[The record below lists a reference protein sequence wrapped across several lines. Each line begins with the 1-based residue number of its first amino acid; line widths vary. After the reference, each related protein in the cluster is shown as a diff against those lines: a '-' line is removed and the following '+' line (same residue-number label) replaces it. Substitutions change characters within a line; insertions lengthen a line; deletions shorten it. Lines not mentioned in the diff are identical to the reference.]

1 MRFIYW
7 RRLRVR
13 FVAVLMIGIFA
24 PPNEMRAQGEA
35 ISTETQSGFLK
46 SNQSKVFHHEGNWW
60 AIAHHDTTSRWY
72 LWKFNGGLWTRLN
85 SLVKSSTMK
94 YDAVVNSASGKLYL
108 IGSHASATEFRRY
121 SYASGT
127 ATWTMDTGFP
137 VSPSFNNEDAG
148 NPLSLAQAKNGDLWI
163 FRINSNKLQAK
174 RSTNGGA
181 AWSAAIEVKSGL
193 TAATGTTDAVVFS
206 SGGNDFVGVAYGE
219 TPAAGTKFGFLTHQ
233 DGAANETWT
242 DESASLT
249 LFGAERGSNQLA
261 MTTDA
266 NNNIYLFTKTGNASG
281 IDPRNTLYKR
291 ASSGA
296 WQKFK
301 VNASAGEDWK
311 SPAVVFEA
319 VNNKIYVLGINAAS
333 QQGEYKTCSIGQE
346 ATLQAE
352 PIAVLFSSAP
362 TGVAGATFAELSAPP
377 GGTSVDISTGLMV
390 AADNNAASD
399 IWYRHLPIVSTAP
412 VTIGAVVVN
421 SNQVNANA
429 AYTIP
434 FTLSAGGSL
443 IAGSGIINL
452 TFPSNTLTP
461 VSLAANAISV
471 NGAPCTNV
479 TGDAAARQLTITT
492 PVNLSHNQSV
502 SIEISA
508 GAGLLNPT
516 LAGMYQLKAST
527 SSQPAVATS
536 PDYEIVAA
544 TSAVTPATIS
554 LSASEPD
561 SCANYSIAF
570 NLGANGRMLPGVSA
584 FALAFNA
591 DTKLAN
597 GALSGARVNNVAAG
611 ATADGINKT
620 VQITLPASVP
630 LGNNAAVILYLPA
643 SPTGVAAIC
652 NPSTISDYTLA
663 VSTSVEATPVISNPY
678 KIIGRV
684 QLGPITVNPPYASSN
699 AIYTIPLTL
708 SSNGALAAGAGVLNF
723 RFPAGTTVPSS
734 IAANHVT
741 VNGTP
746 ATTIVSNSV
755 TREVMITTPVDL
767 ANGQEVSVAFT
778 LGAGIGNP
786 ATAGDYLLQA
796 WTSSQPTP
804 AASPIYAL
812 LPSLGANPLSA
823 VTKSGFKK
831 SNQSKVFYHDT
842 QWWAVAFDALENRWY
857 IWKFTGTAWVKSMG
871 MDKGA
876 AFNYDVV
883 VNASANKVYLF
894 GAHKSLSKF
903 RRYSYIGGAWK
914 IDSDFPISFK
924 DFVHVDANNPINLV
938 QARNGDLWVFQIR
951 AGVLQAKRS
960 SDGGATWSGI
970 IPVKTG
976 LRTANGTTDA
986 VAFKSGDNTY
996 VGVGYGETDS
1006 LASQF
1011 GFLVHQDGAADAAW
1025 TDESASLT
1033 SFGTERARNQISMS
1047 TDASNNVY
1055 IFTQNGGA
1063 AAGNPHNTLYRRRNT
1078 GVWAKFKVNS
1088 ANAWKSPALAVDASG
1103 KVLYLMGVNT
1113 TTGWG
1118 EYKASSFGQEATLD
1132 TMSAAGLFAVNGEKF
1147 DDLSAP
1153 AANVTAPSGLMLCA
1167 DNLTANKTYFRYLEL
1182 GGSTALNIG
1191 AVEVVSNQIN
1201 ANASYTIP
1209 LKLSNLGGLE
1219 AGVGVL
1225 NFIFPPNTFVPNNMP
1240 AAAVKVDGVPA
1251 TNVVSNNQ
1259 TRQVTV
1265 TTPVNLPDDHT
1276 FSVVFDSA
1284 AGAGLLNPTTVGAA
1298 YRVTASTSAQ
1308 PLQMKSPVYSLAQ
1321 TTTTLTPATVAVFP
1335 TSPDSLADYTLKFNL
1350 GSRGRPIGGS
1360 PTAAGSTIMVK
1371 FGETTK
1377 VSNGS
1382 INGVKLNLKDAVATA
1397 DSISRQVTVTIPV
1410 GLSLNNNSPVNL
1422 LIPRSKIRNPSPAG
1436 FYSLMVATSVE
1447 TTFVASNEFEIK
1459 ASNSIGAPIPG
1470 TKKSFDRNN
1479 QSKVF
1484 HHGGFWWVAAQ
1495 ARSDLKWYLWKFDGL
1510 AWTQNAFI
1518 HTAGKSRP
1526 DCVLDAPANKVYI
1539 VLPGAGTTYI
1549 TRLSYRAV
1557 KGDWSTDSEYPVLIA
1572 DFAQVSDKA
1581 VNLSR
1586 AKNGHFWVFRATD
1599 STLTAKRSGDLGLT
1613 WSPLI
1618 IVKKKLHNND
1628 GLTDATAFTLGS
1640 GSYIGVGFAEN
1651 SAPGSIYGFL
1661 RHLDTDPDSVWTD
1674 ETAAMPQFP
1683 GTISDDHVSLLTYS
1697 GEVLML
1703 VKTNGGAASVVNIGL
1718 MRRATNGAWSLFPVL
1733 LSTGW
1738 TRPVM
1743 AIDQGNNRLY
1753 LFGTREGGVKVG
1765 EMKTCAIGDY
1775 GSLLTAKID
1784 TVFKN
1789 ETDNFFNASVPF
1801 QTVNSATNLLICNGN
1816 ESRDELWYNLI
1827 KLSPAAAGGAT
1838 KTADETTAEAV
1849 DEDFEGVQATPE
1861 GVFPNPFNPQ
1871 TSFRFKVKENSAV
1884 KLQIFNLAGQLVR
1897 TIADEDF
1904 APGVYV
1910 RRWNGRN
1917 QDGRPAASGFY
1928 FYRLQIGQQIMNGRI
1943 QMLK

>member
-1 MRFIYW
+1 MRFKHW
-7 RRLRVR
+7 RGLIVPL
-13 FVAVLMIGIFA
+13 FLILMTGVLVL
-24 PPNEMRAQGEA
+24 PNEARAQGGA
-35 ISTETQSGFLK
+35 ISTATKSGFLK
-46 SNQSKVFHHEGNWW
+46 SNQSKVFHHDGNWW

-72 LWKFNGGLWTRLN
+72 LWKFSGGVWTQLT

-121 SYASGT
+121 SYVSSS
-127 ATWTMDTGFP
+127 ATWTLDTGFP
-137 VSPSFNNEDAG
+137 VSPNFNNEDAG
-148 NPLSLAQAKNGDLWI
+148 NPLSLVQAKNGDLWI
-163 FRINSNKLQAK
+163 FRIHNNKLQAK

-181 AWSAAIEVKSGL
+181 AWSAAIEVKTGL
-193 TAATGTTDAVVFS
+193 TTANGTTDAAAFTFS
-206 SGGNDFVGVAYGE
+206 GADYVGVAYGLGD
-219 TPAAGTKFGFLTHQ
+219 AAGSHFGFLMHA
-233 DGAANETWT
+233 DGSPANTWI
-242 DESASLT
+242 DESAALTFFSIERANNQISLT
-249 LFGAERGSNQLA
+249 ADA
-261 MTTDA
+261 A
-266 NNNIYLFTKTGNASG
+266 NNLYLLTRNGNSG
-281 IDPRNTLYKR
+281 NGSRPANSLYKR
-291 ASSGA
+291 RLDGV

-301 VNASAGEDWK
+301 VNTASARAWK
-311 SPAVVFEA
+311 SPAIA
-319 VNNKIYVLGINAAS
+319 VDGTNNRLYAMGVNIATLSA
-333 QQGEYKTCSIGQE
+333 EYKTCLLDQE
-346 ATLQAE
+346 SNLDTATVSTL
-352 PIAVLFSSAP
+352 
-362 TGVAGATFAELSAPP
+362 LSAP
-377 GGTSVDISTGLMV
+377 GAAFSDISAPAENVDAIRGLMV
-390 AADNNAASD
+390 LGENVTDSD

-421 SNQVNANA
+421 SNQANANA
-429 AYTIP
+429 TYTIP
-434 FTLSAGGSL
+434 LTLSAGGGL

-452 TFPSNTLTP
+452 IFPSNTLTP
-461 VSLAANAISV
+461 ASLAANAILV
-471 NGAPCTNV
+471 DGTPCTNV
-479 TGDAAARQLTITT
+479 TVNAVARQLTITT
-492 PVNLSHNQSV
+492 PVNLNHNQSFA
-502 SIEISA
+502 IEISA
-508 GAGLLNPT
+508 SAGLLNPT
-516 LAGMYQLKAST
+516 LAGVYKLNAST

-536 PDYEIVAA
+536 PDYEIVAT
-544 TSAVTPATIS
+544 TSAVTPATVS

-570 NLGANGRMLPGVSA
+570 NLGANGRMLPGAST
-584 FALAFNA
+584 FALTFNA

-597 GALSGARVNNVAAG
+597 GALSGVRVNGVAAS
-611 ATADGINKT
+611 ARADGSNKT

-630 LGNNAAVILYLPA
+630 LGNEAAVTLYLPA
-643 SPTGVAAIC
+643 PAIC
-652 NPSTISDYTLA
+652 NPSTINDYTLTVA
-663 VSTSVEATPVISNPY
+663 TSVEATPVISNPY

-684 QLGPITVNPPYASSN
+684 VLGAVTVNPPYASAN
-699 AIYTIPLTL
+699 AIYTIPMTL
-708 SSNGALAAGAGVLNF
+708 SSNGALAANTGVLNF
-723 RFPAGTTVPSS
+723 RFPAGTTVPNS

-746 ATTIVSNSV
+746 ATTTVSNSV

-786 ATAGDYLLQA
+786 ATAGDYSLQA
-796 WTSSQPTP
+796 WTSSQPAP
-804 AASPIYAL
+804 VASPIYAL

-857 IWKFTGTAWVKSMG
+857 IWKFTGTAWIKSMG

-883 VNASANKVYLF
+883 VNASENKIYLL

-903 RRYSYIGGAWK
+903 HRYSYLGGAWK
-914 IDSDFPISFK
+914 IDSGFPKSLN
-924 DFVHVDANNPINLV
+924 DFVHVDANNPINLM
-938 QARNGDLWVFQIR
+938 QARNGDLWMFRIR

-960 SDGGATWSGI
+960 SDGGATWSAI

-986 VAFKSGDNTY
+986 VAFKAGDNTF

-1006 LASQF
+1006 LTSQF
-1011 GFLVHQDGAADAAW
+1011 GFLVHQDGAADNAW

-1033 SFGTERARNQISMS
+1033 SFGTERARNQISMM

-1055 IFTQNGGA
+1055 IFTQNGGVTP
-1063 AAGNPHNTLYRRRNT
+1063 GNPHNTLYRRRNT
-1078 GVWAKFKVNS
+1078 GIWAKFKVNS
-1088 ANAWKSPALAVDASG
+1088 LNAWKSPALAVDASG

-1113 TTGWG
+1113 ATAWG
-1118 EYKASSFGQEATLD
+1118 EYKACSFGQEATLD
-1132 TMSAAGLFAVNGEKF
+1132 TMSVAGLFAVNGAKF

-1167 DNLTANKTYFRYLEL
+1167 DNLTANKIYFRYLEL

-1219 AGVGVL
+1219 AGAGVL

-1265 TTPVNLPDDHT
+1265 TTPVNLPDDHA

-1284 AGAGLLNPTTVGAA
+1284 AGAGLLNPTTVGAT
-1298 YRVTASTSAQ
+1298 YRLTAWTSAQ
-1308 PLQMKSPVYSLAQ
+1308 PVQMKSPVYSLVQ
-1321 TTTTLTPATVAVFP
+1321 TTTTLTPATVAPFP
-1335 TSPDSLADYTLKFNL
+1335 TSPDSLADYTLTFNL
-1350 GSRGRPIGGS
+1350 GPRGRPIGGS
-1360 PTAAGSTIMVK
+1360 STIMVK
-1371 FGETTK
+1371 FGGTTK

-1397 DSISRQVTVTIPV
+1397 DSISRQVTVTIPLGV
-1410 GLSLNNNSPVNL
+1410 SLNNNSPVTL

-1447 TTFVASNEFEIK
+1447 TTFVASQPFEIK
-1459 ASNSIGAPIPG
+1459 ARNSIGAPIAG

-1484 HHGGFWWVAAQ
+1484 YHGGFWWVAAQ
-1495 ARSDLKWYLWKFDGL
+1495 AKSDLKWYLWKFDGL
-1510 AWTQNAFI
+1510 RWTQNALI
-1518 HTAGKSRP
+1518 HPAGKSRP

-1539 VLPGAGTTYI
+1539 LLPGAGTTYI
-1549 TRLSYRAV
+1549 TRLTYASGRGV
-1557 KGDWSTDSEYPVLIA
+1557 WSTDSGYPVLIS
-1572 DFAQVSDKA
+1572 DFAQVSDRA
-1581 VNLSR
+1581 VNLTR

-1599 STLTAKRSGDLGLT
+1599 STLTAKRSGDLGRT

-1618 IVKKKLHNND
+1618 TVKKKLHNSD
-1628 GLTDATAFTLGS
+1628 GLTDATAFTLSS
-1640 GSYIGVGFAEN
+1640 GSYIGVGYAEN
-1651 SAPGSIYGFL
+1651 SAPGSVYGFL

-1683 GTISDDHVSLLTYS
+1683 GTNSDDHVSMITYS

-1718 MRRATNGAWSLFPVL
+1718 MRRATNGTWSLFPVL

-1743 AIDQGNNRLY
+1743 AIDQSNNRLY

-1775 GSLLTAKID
+1775 GSLLNAKID

-1801 QTVNSATNLLICNGN
+1801 QTVNNATNLLICNGN

-1827 KLSPAAAGGAT
+1827 KLGPTAAGSAT
-1838 KTADETTAEAV
+1838 KTADETAAAAETADA
-1849 DEDFEGVQATPE
+1849 DFEGVQ
-1861 GVFPNPFNPQ
+1861 VFPNPFNPQ

-1897 TIADEDF
+1897 TIVDEDF
-1904 APGVYV
+1904 GPGVYV

-1917 QDGRPAASGFY
+1917 QDGRPAASGLY

>member
-1 MRFIYW
+1 
-7 RRLRVR
+7 
-13 FVAVLMIGIFA
+13 MIGVFA
-24 PPNEMRAQGEA
+24 SPDEAGAQGET
-35 ISTETQSGFLK
+35 ISTATKSGFLK
-46 SNQSKVFHHEGNWW
+46 SNQSKVFYHDGNWW
-60 AIAHHDTTSRWY
+60 AIAHHDETSRWY
-72 LWKFNGGLWTRLN
+72 FWKFSDGTWTRLN
-85 SLVKSSTMK
+85 ALVKSSTMK
-94 YDAVVNSASGKLYL
+94 YDAVVDSANDKLYL

-121 SYASGT
+121 SYVSSS
-127 ATWTMDTGFP
+127 ATWTLDTGFP
-137 VSPSFNNEDAG
+137 VSLSFNNEDAG
-148 NPLSLAQAKNGDLWI
+148 NPLSLVQAKNGDLWI
-163 FRINSNKLQAK
+163 FRIHNNKLQAK
-174 RSTNGGA
+174 RSTNGGV
-181 AWSAAIEVKSGL
+181 AWSATIEVKTGL
-193 TAATGTTDAVVFS
+193 MAATGTTDAVAFS

-219 TPAAGTKFGFLTHQ
+219 TPAAGTKFGFLAHQ

-281 IDPRNTLYKR
+281 SDPRNTLYKR
-291 ASSGA
+291 ASDGA

-301 VNASAGEDWK
+301 VNTSAGEDWK

-319 VNNKIYVLGINAAS
+319 VNNKIYVMGINAAS
-333 QQGEYKTCSIGQE
+333 QQGEYKTCTIGQE
-346 ATLQAE
+346 STLQAE
-352 PIAVLFSSAP
+352 PVSVLFSSA
-362 TGVAGATFAELSAPP
+362 GAAFVELSAPP
-377 GGTSVDISTGLMV
+377 GGTGVDISSGLMV
-390 AADNNAASD
+390 AADNKTASD

-421 SNQVNANA
+421 SNQANANA

-434 FTLSAGGSL
+434 LSLSAGGGL
-443 IAGSGIINL
+443 VAGSGIINL
-452 TFPSNTLTP
+452 IFPSNTLTP
-461 VSLAANAISV
+461 ASLAANAILV
-471 NGAPCTNV
+471 DGTPCTNV
-479 TGDAAARQLTITT
+479 TVDAVARQLTITT
-492 PVNLSHNQSV
+492 PVNLNHNQSFA
-502 SIEISA
+502 IEISA
-508 GAGLLNPT
+508 SAGLLNPT
-516 LAGMYQLKAST
+516 LAGVYQLNAST

-544 TSAVTPATIS
+544 TSAVTPATVS

-570 NLGANGRMLPGVSA
+570 NLGANGRMLPGVST
-584 FALAFNA
+584 FTLAFNA

-597 GALSGARVNNVAAG
+597 DALSGVRVNSVAAS

-630 LGNNAAVILYLPA
+630 LGNDAAVTLYLPA
-643 SPTGVAAIC
+643 SAIC
-652 NPSTISDYTLA
+652 NPSTINDYTLTVA
-663 VSTSVEATPVISNPY
+663 TSVEATPVISNPY

-684 QLGPITVNPPYASSN
+684 VLGPVTVNPPYASAN
-699 AIYTIPLTL
+699 AIYTIPMTL
-708 SSNGALAAGAGVLNF
+708 SSNGALAANTGALNF

-734 IAANHVT
+734 ITANHVT

-778 LGAGIGNP
+778 LGAGIVNP
-786 ATAGDYLLQA
+786 ATAGDYTLQA

-804 AASPIYAL
+804 VASPIYAL

-883 VNASANKVYLF
+883 VNASENKIYLL

-914 IDSDFPISFK
+914 IDSGFPVSFK
-924 DFVHVDANNPINLV
+924 DFVHVDVNNPINLV

-960 SDGGATWSGI
+960 SDGGATWSALI
-970 IPVKTG
+970 AVKTG
-976 LRTANGTTDA
+976 LHTANGTTDA
-986 VAFKSGDNTY
+986 VAFKAGDNTY
-996 VGVGYGETDS
+996 VGVGYAETDS
-1006 LASQF
+1006 LTSQF
-1011 GFLVHQDGAADAAW
+1011 GFLVHQDGTADDAW

-1033 SFGTERARNQISMS
+1033 SFGSERARNQISMM

-1055 IFTQNGGA
+1055 LFTQNGGVTP
-1063 AAGNPHNTLYRRRNT
+1063 GNPHNTLYRRRNT
-1078 GVWAKFKVNS
+1078 GIWAKFKVNS

-1113 TTGWG
+1113 ATAWG
-1118 EYKASSFGQEATLD
+1118 EYKACSFGQEATLD
-1132 TMSAAGLFAVNGEKF
+1132 TMSAAGLFAVNGAKF

-1167 DNLTANKTYFRYLEL
+1167 DNLTANKIYFRYLEL

-1219 AGVGVL
+1219 AGAGVL
-1225 NFIFPPNTFVPNNMP
+1225 SFIFPPNTFVPNNMP
-1240 AAAVKVDGVPA
+1240 PAAVKVDGVPA

-1265 TTPVNLPDDHT
+1265 TTPVNLPDNHI

-1298 YRVTASTSAQ
+1298 YRMTVWTSAQ
-1308 PLQMKSPVYSLAQ
+1308 PLQMKSPVYSLVQ
-1321 TTTTLTPATVAVFP
+1321 TTTTLTPATVAPFP
-1335 TSPDSLADYTLKFNL
+1335 TSPDSLADYTLTFNL
-1350 GSRGRPIGGS
+1350 GPRGRPIGGS
-1360 PTAAGSTIMVK
+1360 STIMVK
-1371 FGETTK
+1371 FGGTTQ

-1382 INGVKLNLKDAVATA
+1382 INGVKLNLKDAAATA

-1410 GLSLNNNSPVNL
+1410 GVSLTNNSAVTL
-1422 LIPRSKIRNPSPAG
+1422 FIPKSKIRNPSLGG
-1436 FYSLMVATSVE
+1436 FYTLMVATSVE
-1447 TTFVASNEFEIK
+1447 TTFVASQPFEIK

-1495 ARSDLKWYLWKFDGL
+1495 AKSDLKWYLWKFDGL
-1510 AWTQNAFI
+1510 TWTQNAFI
-1518 HTAGKSRP
+1518 HSAGKSRP
-1526 DCVLDAPANKVYI
+1526 DCVLDGPANKVYI

-1549 TRLSYRAV
+1549 TRLSYAPGPGV
-1557 KGDWSTDSEYPVLIA
+1557 WSTDSGYPVLIS

-1581 VNLSR
+1581 VNLAR

-1599 STLTAKRSGDLGLT
+1599 STLTAKRSDDLGLT

-1618 IVKKKLHNND
+1618 TVKKKLHNSD
-1628 GLTDATAFTLGS
+1628 GLTDATAFTLSS
-1640 GSYIGVGFAEN
+1640 GSYIGVGYAEN
-1651 SAPGSIYGFL
+1651 SAPGSVYGFL

-1683 GTISDDHVSLLTYS
+1683 GTTSDDHISMITYS

-1718 MRRATNGAWSLFPVL
+1718 MRRATNGTWSLFPVL

-1743 AIDQGNNRLY
+1743 AIDQSNNRLY

-1789 ETDNFFNASVPF
+1789 EKDNFFNASVPL
-1801 QTVNSATNLLICNGN
+1801 QTVNSTTNLLICNGN

-1827 KLSPAAAGGAT
+1827 KLGPAVAGSAP
-1838 KTADETTAEAV
+1838 KTADETMAEAA

-1897 TIADEDF
+1897 TIVDEDF
-1904 APGVYV
+1904 GPGVYV
-1910 RRWNGRN
+1910 RRWNGRD

-1928 FYRLQIGQQIMNGRI
+1928 FYRLQIGQQIRNGRI

>member
-1 MRFIYW
+1 MRFKFW
-7 RRLRVR
+7 RGLRVPL
-13 FVAVLMIGIFA
+13 FLILITGVLTLPKMA
-24 PPNEMRAQGEA
+24 RAQGEA
-35 ISTETQSGFLK
+35 ISTATKSGFLK
-46 SNQSKVFHHEGNWW
+46 SNQSKVFYHDGNWW
-60 AIAHHDTTSRWY
+60 AVAHHDSTSRWFV
-72 LWKFNGGLWTRLN
+72 WKFKGGVWTRLN

-94 YDAVVNSASGKLYL
+94 YDAVVNSAGGKLYL

-127 ATWTMDTGFP
+127 ATWTLDTGFP
-137 VSPSFNNEDAG
+137 VSPSFNNEDAS
-148 NPLSLAQAKNGDLWI
+148 NPLSLVQAKNGDLWI
-163 FRINSNKLQAK
+163 FRIDSNKLQAK

-181 AWSAAIEVKSGL
+181 AWSAAIEVKTGL
-193 TAATGTTDAVVFS
+193 TSATGTTDAVAFS
-206 SGGNDFVGVAYGE
+206 SGGHDFVGVAYGE
-219 TPAAGTKFGFLTHQ
+219 TPAAGTKFGLLTHQ

-242 DESASLT
+242 DESSSLT
-249 LFGAERGSNQLA
+249 LFGAERGSNQLG

-266 NNNIYLFTKTGNASG
+266 SNNIFLFTKTGNASG
-281 IDPRNTLYKR
+281 SDPRNTLYKR
-291 ASSGA
+291 ANDGA

-319 VNNKIYVLGINAAS
+319 VNNKIYVMGINAAS

-352 PIAVLFSSAP
+352 PVSVLFSS
-362 TGVAGATFAELSAPP
+362 AGATFAELSAPP

-390 AADNNAASD
+390 AADNSAASD

-434 FTLSAGGSL
+434 LMLSAGGGL
-443 IAGSGIINL
+443 VAGSGIINL
-452 TFPSNTLTP
+452 IFPSNTLTP
-461 VSLAANAISV
+461 ASLAANAILV
-471 NGAPCTNV
+471 DGTPCTNV
-479 TGDAAARQLTITT
+479 TVDAAARHLTITT
-492 PVNLSHNQSV
+492 PVNLSHNQSFA
-502 SIEISA
+502 IEISA
-508 GAGLLNPT
+508 SAGLVNPT
-516 LAGMYQLKAST
+516 LAGLYQLNAST

-544 TSAVTPATIS
+544 TSAVTPATVS

-570 NLGANGRMLPGVSA
+570 NLGVNGRMLPGVST

-591 DTKLAN
+591 ETKLAG
-597 GALSGARVNNVAAG
+597 GALSGVRVNGVAAS

-630 LGNNAAVILYLPA
+630 LGNDAAVTLYLPA
-643 SPTGVAAIC
+643 SAIC
-652 NPSTISDYTLA
+652 NPSTINDYTLTVA
-663 VSTSVEATPVISNPY
+663 TSVEATPGISNPY

-684 QLGPITVNPPYASSN
+684 LLGPITLNPPYASSN

-734 IAANHVT
+734 ITASHIT
-741 VNGTP
+741 VDGTP
-746 ATTIVSNSV
+746 STAVVSNSA

-767 ANGQEVSVAFT
+767 GSSQNFSVEFT
-778 LGAGIGNP
+778 LGAGIVNP
-786 ATAGDYLLQA
+786 SAAGDYALQA

-804 AASPIYAL
+804 VASPIYTL
-812 LPSLGANPLSA
+812 LPSLGANPISA
-823 VTKSGFKK
+823 LTKSGYKK

-842 QWWAVAFDALENRWY
+842 QWWAVAFDESVNRWY
-857 IWKFTGTAWVKSMG
+857 IWKFNGAAWIKAVG

-876 AFNYDVV
+876 SFNYDVV
-883 VNASANKVYLF
+883 VNASANTIYLF

-914 IDSDFPISFK
+914 SDSGFPIGMSDFVS
-924 DFVHVDANNPINLV
+924 VDPNNPISLV
-938 QARNGDLWVFQIR
+938 QAQNGDLWIFRIR
-951 AGVLQAKRS
+951 AGILQAKRS

-970 IPVKTG
+970 IPVKSG

-1006 LASQF
+1006 LTSQF
-1011 GFLVHQDGAADAAW
+1011 GFLLHQDGAADDAW
-1025 TDESASLT
+1025 TDESASLS
-1033 SFGTERARNQISMS
+1033 SFGTERARNQISMT

-1055 IFTQNGGA
+1055 LFTQNAGV
-1063 AAGNPHNTLYRRRNT
+1063 AAGNPHNTLFRRRNT
-1078 GVWAKFKVNS
+1078 GIWAKFKVNS

-1103 KVLYLMGVNT
+1103 KALYLMGINT
-1113 TTGWG
+1113 ATAWG
-1118 EYKASSFGQEATLD
+1118 EYKACSFGQEATLD
-1132 TMSAAGLFAVNGEKF
+1132 TMSAAGLFAVNGAKF

-1167 DNLTANKTYFRYLEL
+1167 DNLTANDIYFRYFEL

-1209 LKLSNLGGLE
+1209 LKLSNLGALE

-1225 NFIFPPNTFVPNNMP
+1225 NFIFPPNTFVRNNMP
-1240 AAAVKVDGVPA
+1240 ASAVKVDGVP
-1251 TNVVSNNQ
+1251 VPPGGIISNNQ

-1265 TTPVNLPDDHT
+1265 TTPVNLPDDHA

-1298 YRVTASTSAQ
+1298 YRLTAWTSAQ
-1308 PLQMKSPVYSLAQ
+1308 PVQMKSPVYSLVQ
-1321 TTTTLTPATVAVFP
+1321 TTTTLTPATVAPFP
-1335 TSPDSLADYTLKFNL
+1335 TSPDSLADYTLKFKL
-1350 GSRGRPIGGS
+1350 GSHGRPIGGS
-1360 PTAAGSTIMVK
+1360 GTIMVK
-1371 FGETTK
+1371 FGAATN

-1382 INGVKLNLKDAVATA
+1382 IAGVKLNLKDAAATA
-1397 DSISRQVTVTIPV
+1397 DSISRQVTVAIPV
-1410 GLSLNNNSPVNL
+1410 GVSLTNNSAVTL
-1422 LIPRSKIRNPSPAG
+1422 FIPKSKIRNPSLGG
-1436 FYSLMVATSVE
+1436 FYSLMAATSVE

-1459 ASNSIGAPIPG
+1459 ASNSIGAPISG
-1470 TKKSFDRNN
+1470 TTKSFDRNN

-1495 ARSDLKWYLWKFDGL
+1495 AQSDLKWYLWKFDGVT
-1510 AWTQNAFI
+1510 WTQNALI

-1549 TRLSYRAV
+1549 TRLSYAPGAPTGV
-1557 KGDWSTDSEYPVLIA
+1557 AGVWSIDSGYPVLIA
-1572 DFAQVSDKA
+1572 DFAQVSDRA
-1581 VNLSR
+1581 VNLAR

-1618 IVKKKLHNND
+1618 TVKKKLHNGD
-1628 GLTDATAFTLGS
+1628 GLTDATAFTLSS
-1640 GSYIGVGFAEN
+1640 GSYIGVGYGEN

-1683 GTISDDHVSLLTYS
+1683 GTTSDDHVSMITYS

-1703 VKTNGGAASVVNIGL
+1703 VKTNGGSASVVNVGL
-1718 MRRATNGAWSLFPVL
+1718 LRRATNGAWSLFPVL

-1743 AIDQGNNRLY
+1743 AIDQSNSRLY
-1753 LFGTREGGVKVG
+1753 LFGTREGKIKVG

-1775 GSLLTAKID
+1775 GSLLAAKID

-1801 QTVNSATNLLICNGN
+1801 QTVNSTTNLLICNGN

-1827 KLSPAAAGGAT
+1827 KLGPTAAGSAP
-1838 KTADETTAEAV
+1838 KTADETTAAAEAV
-1849 DEDFEGVQATPE
+1849 DEDFEGVQ
-1861 GVFPNPFNPQ
+1861 VFPNPFNPQ
-1871 TSFRFKVKENSAV
+1871 TSFRFKVKENSPV

-1897 TIADEDF
+1897 TIVDEDF
-1904 APGVYV
+1904 GPGVYV

-1917 QDGRPAASGFY
+1917 QDGRPAASGLY
-1928 FYRLQIGQQIMNGRI
+1928 FYRLQIGQQMMNGRI